1 MKKNYVYLAVL
12 LIATVALT
20 LFLSSL
26 YKRETLENSYLY
38 EKLNKITATEFE
50 EYMLE
55 HPDTIIYI
63 ANKNDLDNNKFEKKF
78 ENKLEKLNLLE
89 NIIYIE
95 KEEVTSS
102 LEKELKEK
110 YSYKYS
116 EEKIPTIIII
126 SDGQFIESAVV
137 NENSDVNTIV
147 DYGVFE

>member
-102 LEKELKEK
+102 LEK
-110 YSYKYS
+110 
-116 EEKIPTIIII
+116 
-126 SDGQFIESAVV
+126 
-137 NENSDVNTIV
+137 
-147 DYGVFE
+147 